1 MDKKVDLK
9 VDRKAPAPTPH
20 WAYLDG
26 RVVPYRQAS
35 FGLLTHAL
43 NYGTGLFA
51 GLRGYW
57 NADERQ
63 LFVFRPEDHFRRFCE
78 SARLL
83 RMELS
88 VTPADLTSGLLELLR
103 AEGYRE
109 NCYIRPLAFYGDE
122 SIGVRL
128 HGLTPVVG
136 MAAVPFGSYLG
147 KEDGVH
153 VAISSW
159 TRVSD
164 NVIPA
169 RGKFA
174 GSYVN
179 SALARTDAVLAGFDE
194 ALLLNDHGHVCEG
207 SVENVFM
214 LRNGSVVTP
223 PVTDDVLEG
232 FTRATVIHLLRE
244 DMGRTVVERS
254 IDRTELYL
262 ADEVFLTGT
271 GAEITPVTRA
281 DHRAI
286 GEGRIGPV
294 AAELRA
300 RYMDTVGGRVS
311 KYRGWCRP
319 VYAATGER
327 AAVTAGALAENG
339 TGVLRHG
346 DPAEELPAR
355 RAP

>member
-1 MDKKVDLK
+1 MNREL
-9 VDRKAPAPTPH
+9 DRKLDRTTTAPLPR
-20 WAYLDG
+20 WAYCDG
-26 RVVPYRQAS
+26 RVVPYGEAS
-35 FGLLTHAL
+35 FGLLTHGL
-43 NYGTGLFA
+43 NYGTGFFA

-57 NADERQ
+57 NPEERQ

-83 RMELS
+83 RMEWN

-109 NCYIRPLAFYGDE
+109 NCYIRPIGFYGDQ

-147 KEDGVH
+147 KDDGIH

-169 RGKFA
+169 RGKIA

-179 SALARTDAVLAGFDE
+179 SALAKTDAVLSGFDE

-214 LRNGSVVTP
+214 RRGGVVVTP

-232 FTRATVIHLLRE
+232 FTRATVMHLLHE
-244 DMGRTVVERS
+244 DMGWTVVERS

-262 ADEVFLTGT
+262 ADEVILTGT
-271 GAEITPVTRA
+271 GAEISPVTRI
-281 DHRAI
+281 DHRPVAS
-286 GEGRIGPV
+286 GRIGPV

-300 RYMDTVGGRVS
+300 RYMETVSGRVP

-319 VYAATGER
+319 VYPVASGAAPRGDGVPSAE
-327 AAVTAGALAENG
+327 ASVAG
-339 TGVLRHG
+339 R
-346 DPAEELPAR
+346 
-355 RAP
+355 

>member
-1 MDKKVDLK
+1 MD
-9 VDRKAPAPTPH
+9 RSTPALPR
-20 WAYLDG
+20 WAYRDG
-26 RVVPYRQAS
+26 RIVPYREAS

-57 NADERQ
+57 NAEERQ
-63 LFVFRPEDHFRRFCE
+63 LFVFRPEDHFRRFLE

-83 RMELS
+83 RMELA
-88 VTPADLTSGLLELLR
+88 VTPADLTRGLLELLR
-103 AEGYRE
+103 AEDYRE
-109 NCYIRPLAFYGDE
+109 NIYIRPLAFYGDE

-147 KEDGVH
+147 RNDGVH
-153 VAISSW
+153 VMISSW

-169 RGKFA
+169 RGKFS

-179 SALARTDAVLAGFDE
+179 SAFAKTDAVLAGFDE
-194 ALLLNDHGHVCEG
+194 ALLLNEHGHVCEG

-214 LRNGSVVTP
+214 LKGGLVVTP

-244 DMGRTVVERS
+244 ELGQTVVERS

-271 GAEITPVTRA
+271 GAEISPVTRI
-281 DHRAI
+281 DHRPVGTGTI
-286 GEGRIGPV
+286 GGLATTLRAKYHDVTRGRVARYRPWCRAVHAPAVAPSEADGA
-294 AAELRA
+294 AAE
-300 RYMDTVGGRVS
+300 
-311 KYRGWCRP
+311 P
-319 VYAATGER
+319 
-327 AAVTAGALAENG
+327 AGATRQG
-339 TGVLRHG
+339 PR
-346 DPAEELPAR
+346 
-355 RAP
+355 

>member
-1 MDKKVDLK
+1 MSPK
-9 VDRKAPAPTPH
+9 VDRQMDRSSAPTPR
-20 WAYLDG
+20 WAYRDG
-26 RVVPYRQAS
+26 RIVPYRDVS

-83 RMELS
+83 RMELG
-88 VTPADLTSGLLELLR
+88 VTPADLTRGAIELLR
-103 AEGYRE
+103 AESYRE
-109 NCYIRPLAFYGDE
+109 NCYVRPLALYRDE

-147 KEDGVH
+147 KEDGIH

-169 RGKFA
+169 RGKFT

-179 SALARTDAVLAGFDE
+179 SAFAKTDAVLAGFDE
-194 ALLLNDHGHVCEG
+194 ALLLNENGHVCEG

-214 LRNGSVVTP
+214 LKGGVVVTP

-254 IDRTELYL
+254 MDRSELYL
-262 ADEVFLTGT
+262 ADEVFITGT
-271 GAEITPVTRA
+271 GAEISPVTRA

-286 GEGRIGPV
+286 GSGRVGPL
-294 AAELRA
+294 AAALRA
-300 RYMDTVGGRVS
+300 TYLEVACGRVP
-311 KYRGWCRP
+311 KYRDWCRP
-319 VYAATGER
+319 VYTATVGRPPAPESVAA
-327 AAVTAGALAENG
+327 AG
-339 TGVLRHG
+339 RH
-346 DPAEELPAR
+346 ATI
-355 RAP
+355 

>member
-1 MDKKVDLK
+1 MVTTVDRK
-9 VDRKAPAPTPH
+9 VDRTAAPLPRY
-20 WAYLDG
+20 AYRDG
-26 RVVPYRQAS
+26 RIVPYREAS

-57 NADERQ
+57 NAEERQ

-88 VTPADLTSGLLELLR
+88 VTPADLTRGLIELLR
-103 AEGYRE
+103 AEGYHE

-128 HGLTPVVG
+128 HNLTPVVG
-136 MAAVPFGSYLG
+136 MAALPFGSYLG
-147 KEDGVH
+147 KEDGIH
-153 VAISSW
+153 VMISSW

-169 RGKFA
+169 RGKFS

-179 SALARTDAVLAGFDE
+179 SALAKTDAVLAGFDE

-214 LRNGSVVTP
+214 LRNGVVVTP

-232 FTRATVIHLLRE
+232 FTRATIIQLLRE
-244 DMGRTVVERS
+244 ELGQTVVERS

-271 GAEITPVTRA
+271 AAELVPVREIDDHPIGSGEPGPVTRA
-281 DHRAI
+281 IQSTFDDALH
-286 GEGRIGPV
+286 GRDP
-294 AAELRA
+294 
-300 RYMDTVGGRVS
+300 RYLEWLDVVKVPS
-311 KYRGWCRP
+311 
-319 VYAATGER
+319 R
-327 AAVTAGALAENG
+327 AA
-339 TGVLRHG
+339 
-346 DPAEELPAR
+346 
-355 RAP
+355 

>member
-1 MDKKVDLK
+1 MGSPLDRQ
-9 VDRKAPAPTPH
+9 VDRTTPPLPR
-20 WAYLDG
+20 WAYHDG
-26 RVVPYRQAS
+26 RIVPYRDLS

-57 NADERQ
+57 NAEERQ
-63 LFVFRPEDHFRRFCE
+63 LFVFRPEDHFRRFLD

-83 RMELS
+83 RMELG
-88 VTPADLTSGLLELLR
+88 VTPVELTRGVIELLR

-109 NCYIRPLAFYGDE
+109 NCYIRPLALYRDE

-147 KEDGVH
+147 KEDGIH

-164 NVIPA
+164 NAIPA
-169 RGKFA
+169 RGKLA

-179 SALARTDAVLAGFDE
+179 SAFAKTDAVLAGFDE
-194 ALLLNDHGHVCEG
+194 ALLLNQDGHVCEG

-214 LRNGSVVTP
+214 LKGGVVVTP

-232 FTRATVIHLLRE
+232 FTRATVIQLLRE
-244 DMGRTVVERS
+244 DLNQDVVERS
-254 IDRTELYL
+254 IDRSELYL

-271 GAEITPVTRA
+271 GAEISPVTRA
-281 DHRAI
+281 DHRTIGSGAI
-286 GEGRIGPV
+286 GPL
-294 AAELRA
+294 AAALRA
-300 RYMDTVGGRVS
+300 RYLEVTAGRVPR
-311 KYRGWCRP
+311 YRDWCRP
-319 VYAATGER
+319 VH
-327 AAVTAGALAENG
+327 AGAGAPAVATREGRLAQ
-339 TGVLRHG
+339 
-346 DPAEELPAR
+346 PAAAEAAGPGR
-355 RAP
+355 V

>member
-1 MDKKVDLK
+1 MNSKL
-9 VDRKAPAPTPH
+9 DRKMDHPMPTPRSTPLPR
-20 WAYLDG
+20 WAYRDG
-26 RVVPYRQAS
+26 TIVPYREAA

-57 NADERQ
+57 NVEEGQ
-63 LFVFRPEDHFRRFCE
+63 LFVFRPEDHFRRFCD

-83 RMELS
+83 RMELG
-88 VTPADLTSGLLELLR
+88 VTPADLTRGLVDLLR

-109 NCYIRPLAFYGDE
+109 NCYIRPVAFYGDE
-122 SIGVRL
+122 TIGVRL

-147 KEDGVH
+147 KEEGAH

-159 TRVSD
+159 RRVPD

-169 RGKFA
+169 RGKLA

-179 SALARTDAVLAGFDE
+179 SALAKTDAVLAGFDG
-194 ALLLNDHGHVCEG
+194 ALLLNQHGHVSEG

-214 LRNGSVVTP
+214 RKGGVVVTP
-223 PVTDDVLEG
+223 AVTDDVLEG
-232 FTRATVIHLLRE
+232 FTRATAIELLRE
-244 DMGRTVVERS
+244 DLGQTVVERS

-262 ADEVFLTGT
+262 ADELFLTGT
-271 GAEITPVTRA
+271 GAEITPVTRV

-286 GEGRIGPV
+286 ADGRIGPI
-294 AAELRA
+294 AAALRV
-300 RYMDTVGGRVS
+300 RYLETTCGRVA

-319 VYAATGER
+319 VYAAGSAGESPKPQP
-327 AAVTAGALAENG
+327 AAALAP
-339 TGVLRHG
+339 V
-346 DPAEELPAR
+346 
-355 RAP
+355 APSSP

>member
-1 MDKKVDLK
+1 MDRK
-9 VDRKAPAPTPH
+9 VDRTNPKPTPNPIPR
-20 WAYLDG
+20 WAFRDG
-26 RVVPYRQAS
+26 SVIPYRDAS

-57 NADERQ
+57 NAEESQ
-63 LFVFRPEDHFRRFCE
+63 LFVFRPEDHFRRFLE

-88 VTPADLTSGLLELLR
+88 FTPADLAAGVVELLR

-109 NCYIRPLAFYGDE
+109 NCYIRPVAFYGDE
-122 SIGVRL
+122 VIGVRL

-136 MAAVPFGSYLG
+136 MAAVPLGSYLG
-147 KEDGVH
+147 KEDGIH

-169 RGKFA
+169 RGKLA

-179 SALARTDAVLAGFDE
+179 SALAKTDAVLAGFDE
-194 ALLLNDHGHVCEG
+194 AILLNDHGHVCEG
-207 SVENVFM
+207 SVENVFI
-214 LRNGSVVTP
+214 LRNGVIVTP

-232 FTRATVIHLLRE
+232 FTRATVMHLLRE
-244 DMGRTVVERS
+244 DMGQTVVERS

-271 GAEITPVTRA
+271 GAQIAAVTRA

-286 GEGRIGPV
+286 GSGRIGPV
-294 AAELRA
+294 AAELRVK
-300 RYMDTVGGRVS
+300 YLDTVNGRVE
-311 KYRGWCRP
+311 KYRAWCRP
-319 VYAATGER
+319 V
-327 AAVTAGALAENG
+327 
-339 TGVLRHG
+339 
-346 DPAEELPAR
+346 
-355 RAP
+355 

>member
-1 MDKKVDLK
+1 MSSEVDLQM
-9 VDRKAPAPTPH
+9 DRSSAPTPR
-20 WAYLDG
+20 WAYRDG
-26 RVVPYRQAS
+26 RIVPYRDVS

-83 RMELS
+83 RMELG
-88 VTPADLTSGLLELLR
+88 VTPADLTRGVIELLR
-103 AEGYRE
+103 AESYRE
-109 NCYIRPLAFYGDE
+109 NCYIRPLALYRDE

-128 HGLTPVVG
+128 HGLTPLVG

-147 KEDGVH
+147 KDDGIH

-169 RGKFA
+169 RGKFT

-179 SALARTDAVLAGFDE
+179 SAFAKTDAVLAGFDE
-194 ALLLNDHGHVCEG
+194 ALLLNESGHVCEG

-214 LRNGSVVTP
+214 LKGGEVVTP

-254 IDRTELYL
+254 VDRSELYL
-262 ADEVFLTGT
+262 ADEVFITGT
-271 GAEITPVTRA
+271 GAEISPVTRA

-286 GEGRIGPV
+286 GSGRIGPLAAALRSRYLEV
-294 AAELRA
+294 AC
-300 RYMDTVGGRVS
+300 GRVP
-311 KYRGWCRP
+311 KYRDWCRP
-319 VYAATGER
+319 VYAAGVGRSEGPESV
-327 AAVTAGALAENG
+327 AAAG
-339 TGVLRHG
+339 RH
-346 DPAEELPAR
+346 ATI
-355 RAP
+355 

>member
-1 MDKKVDLK
+1 LP
-9 VDRKAPAPTPH
+9 R
-20 WAYLDG
+20 WAWLDG
-26 RVVPYRQAS
+26 RVVPYREAS

-43 NYGTGLFA
+43 NYGTGFFA

-83 RMELS
+83 RMELG
-88 VTPADLTSGLLELLR
+88 VTPAVLTAGLLELLR
-103 AEGYRE
+103 AEGLRE
-109 NCYIRPLAFYGDE
+109 NCYIRPLGFYRDE

-128 HGLTPVVG
+128 HGLTPAVG
-136 MAAVPFGSYLG
+136 MTAVPFGSYLG
-147 KEDGVH
+147 KEDGIH

-169 RGKFA
+169 RGKLA

-179 SALARTDAVLAGFDE
+179 SALAKTDAVLAGFDE

-214 LRNGSVVTP
+214 LRGGVIVTP

-232 FTRATVIHLLRE
+232 FTRATVMQLLRE

-271 GAEITPVTRA
+271 GAEISPVTRI

-286 GEGRIGPV
+286 GEGGIGPI

-300 RYMDTVGGRVS
+300 RFMDTVSGRVA
-311 KYRGWCRP
+311 KHRAWCRP
-319 VYAATGER
+319 VYAA
-327 AAVTAGALAENG
+327 AVGREPVKAGAF
-339 TGVLRHG
+339 
-346 DPAEELPAR
+346 EEPAR
-355 RAP
+355 SVATG

>member
-1 MDKKVDLK
+1 MNKQL
-9 VDRKAPAPTPH
+9 DRKMDRATSSPR

-26 RVVPYRQAS
+26 AIVPYREAS

-51 GLRGYW
+51 GIRGYW
-57 NADERQ
+57 NADEGQ
-63 LFVFRPEDHFRRFCE
+63 LFVFRPEDHFRRFCD

-83 RMELS
+83 RMELGL
-88 VTPADLTSGLLELLR
+88 TPADLTRGLIELLR
-103 AEGYRE
+103 AEGYRQ
-109 NCYIRPLAFYGDE
+109 NCYIRPLAFYRDE

-128 HGLTPVVG
+128 HGLTPAVG
-136 MAAVPFGSYLG
+136 MAAVTFGSYLG
-147 KEDGVH
+147 KDEGAH

-169 RGKFA
+169 RGKLA

-194 ALLLNDHGHVCEG
+194 ALLLNEHGHVSEG

-214 LRNGSVVTP
+214 RKGDVVVTP

-232 FTRATVIHLLRE
+232 FTRATAIELLRA
-244 DMGRTVVERS
+244 DLGQAVVERS

-262 ADEVFLTGT
+262 ADELFLTGT
-271 GAEITPVTRA
+271 GAEITPVTRV

-286 GEGRIGPV
+286 GSGRIGPV
-294 AAELRA
+294 ASALRE
-300 RYMDTVGGRVS
+300 RYLETTCGRVA

-319 VYAATGER
+319 VYAA
-327 AAVTAGALAENG
+327 ATAGE
-339 TGVLRHG
+339 TTHS
-346 DPAEELPAR
+346 LPAA
-355 RAP
+355 APEPVAPAGR

>member
-1 MDKKVDLK
+1 MVTTVDRK
-9 VDRKAPAPTPH
+9 VDRTAAPRPRY
-20 WAYLDG
+20 AYRDG
-26 RVVPYRQAS
+26 RIVPYREAS

-51 GLRGYW
+51 GLRGHW
-57 NADERQ
+57 NAEERQ

-88 VTPADLTSGLLELLR
+88 VTPADLTRGLIELLR
-103 AEGYRE
+103 AEGYHE

-128 HGLTPVVG
+128 HNLTPVVG
-136 MAAVPFGSYLG
+136 MAALPFGSYLG
-147 KEDGVH
+147 KEDGIH
-153 VAISSW
+153 VMISSW

-169 RGKFA
+169 RGKFS

-179 SALARTDAVLAGFDE
+179 SALAKTDAVLAGFDE

-214 LRNGSVVTP
+214 LRNGVVVTP

-232 FTRATVIHLLRE
+232 FTRATIIQLLRE
-244 DMGRTVVERS
+244 ELGQTVVERS

-271 GAEITPVTRA
+271 GAQISPVVRA
-281 DHRAI
+281 DHRPI
-286 GEGRIGPV
+286 GSGATGALT
-294 AAELRA
+294 AALRA
-300 RYMDTVGGRVS
+300 RYLEVTSGRVAR
-311 KYRGWCRP
+311 YRAWCRP
-319 VYAATGER
+319 VYAP
-327 AAVTAGALAENG
+327 AAAAAAEAPVPGGVAGA
-339 TGVLRHG
+339 R
-346 DPAEELPAR
+346 
-355 RAP
+355 